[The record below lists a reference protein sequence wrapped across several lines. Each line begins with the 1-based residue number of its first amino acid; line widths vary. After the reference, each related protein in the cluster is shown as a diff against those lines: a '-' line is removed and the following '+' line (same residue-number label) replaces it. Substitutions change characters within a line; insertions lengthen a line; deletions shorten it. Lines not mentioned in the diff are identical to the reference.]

1 MAGQGGTAWHKK
13 YYTPDEKNAC
23 PRHPYDPFYIA
34 ITPAEAALADDG
46 PFVKKPNDPCVVKT
60 CLKFEDNSRENCEG
74 EACAR
79 RDRLPG
85 LCRVLDVCCGFAPG
99 HAVMSASFERGPP

>member
-74 EACAR
+74 EACAP
-79 RDRLPG
+79 DATGCLG
-85 LCRVLDVCCGFAPG
+85 GVACLLCAVDAFL
-99 HAVMSASFERGPP
+99 VMSASAERE